1 MPSNW
6 WVNSQPGP
14 AAPGGTTTGG
24 GGYGTDAVSYRDQLD
39 ARRSMA
45 GQESQYPDG
54 FLGTITN
61 RQQDKLLGAVKNRLN
76 ERSYQRG
83 VHVGSR
89 IGQGQYLWSA
99 EFNPEIGLAREAAAV
114 QNGNVLLV
122 PRFAPTLDPTE
133 RLAHM
138 GKAAI
143 TSPEL
148 MGLARQT
155 GVDPGS
161 STPRA
166 QLATM
171 LPPWR

>member
-1 MPSNW
+1 MANQNW
-6 WVNSQPGP
+6 WVTSSPISV
-14 AAPGGTTTGG
+14 PGGTTTGG
-24 GGYGTDAVSYRDQLD
+24 GGYGTDAISYRDQLD

-45 GQESQYPDG
+45 GQESAYPDG
-54 FLGTITN
+54 YLGTITN
-61 RQQDKLLGAVKNRLN
+61 RQQDKLLAAVKNRLN

-83 VHVGSR
+83 VHVGGR
-89 IGQGQYLWSA
+89 IGQDQYLWSPG
-99 EFNPEIGLAREAAAV
+99 FNPEIGLARQAGAV
-114 QNGNVLLV
+114 QDGNVIV
-122 PRFAPTLDPTE
+122 TARFAPALDPTE

-155 GVDPGS
+155 GVDPGT

-171 LPPWR
+171 LPSWR